1 MNPRTNAAK
10 WGQMSGATAVRGS
23 EGKSAWK
30 AWRRAKVKM
39 LGLGALKL
47 LARLYSRQSRVPDV
61 PFIPNRHFPFVA
73 EIEANWRDVRAELET
88 ILQDRDR
95 IPFLDKISPD
105 QTRIAHSQKWRA
117 FFLWGLGEELAGNT
131 ARCPKTAALLRKVP
145 GLRSAWFS
153 ILAPKYRIK
162 PHRGITKGVLRS
174 HLGLIVPRQRQHCR
188 MIVGGETVHWREG
201 KCFVFDDSMLH
212 RVSNGT
218 NEERAILL
226 FDFDRPMRWPASA
239 INRLAMALM
248 KRTAYYRD
256 ARKNLKRHARTQVTE
271 AGRDQAI
278 ADAMQRIA
286 D

>member
-1 MNPRTNAAK
+1 MA
-10 WGQMSGATAVRGS
+10 GAQALRGA
-23 EGKSAWK
+23 EGKSPWK
-30 AWRRAKVKM
+30 AWRRARVKM
-39 LGLGALKL
+39 LGLALLKL
-47 LARLYSRQSRVPDV
+47 LARLYSQQSRVPDV
-61 PFIPNRHFPFVA
+61 PIIPNHHFPFVA
-73 EIEANWRDVRAELET
+73 ELEANWGAIRSELEV

-95 IPFLDKISPD
+95 IPYLDKISPD
-105 QTRIAHSQKWRA
+105 QARIAHSQKWRA
-117 FFLWGLGEELAGNT
+117 FFLWGLGEELTSNT
-131 ARCPKTAALLRKVP
+131 ARCPRTAALLRTVP

-153 ILAPKYRIK
+153 ILAPNYRIK

-174 HLGLIVPRQRQHCR
+174 HLGLIVPRQWKRCR
-188 MIVGGETVHWREG
+188 MMVGGEIVRWRKG
-201 KCFVFDDSMLH
+201 RCFVFDDSNQH
-212 RVSNGT
+212 RVWNDT

-239 INRLAMALM
+239 LNRLAMNLL

-256 ARKNLKRHARTQVTE
+256 ARRNLKRHARAQIDE

>member
-1 MNPRTNAAK
+1 MA
-10 WGQMSGATAVRGS
+10 GATAIRGS
-23 EGKSAWK
+23 EGKSPWK
-30 AWRRAKVKM
+30 AWRRTQVKM

-47 LARLYSRQSRVPDV
+47 LAKLYSRQSRVPDL
-61 PFIPNRHFPFVA
+61 PFIPNEHFPFVA
-73 EIEANWRDVRAELET
+73 ELEANWREIRAELEV

-105 QTRIAHSQKWRA
+105 QARIAHSQKWRA
-117 FFLWGLGEELAGNT
+117 YFLWGMGEELTGNT
-131 ARCPKTAALLRKVP
+131 ARCPKTAALLRTVP

-153 ILAPKYRIK
+153 ILAPNYKIK

-174 HLGLIVPRQRQHCR
+174 HLGLIVPKRWQKCR
-188 MIVGGETVHWREG
+188 MIVGGKPVRWREG

-212 RVSNGT
+212 QVWNRT
-218 NEERAILL
+218 DEERAILL

-239 INRLAMALM
+239 LNRFAMAML

-256 ARKNLKRHARTQVTE
+256 ARKNLKKHTRAQMTD

>member
-1 MNPRTNAAK
+1 MNPATKVKFR
-10 WGQMSGATAVRGS
+10 GQMAGATAIRGS

-39 LGLGALKL
+39 LGLGTLKL
-47 LARLYSRQSRVPDV
+47 LAKLYSCQSRVPDL
-61 PFIPNRHFPFVA
+61 PFIPNEHFPFVA
-73 EIEANWRDVRAELET
+73 ALEANWQEVRAELEV
-88 ILQDRDR
+88 ILRDR
-95 IPFLDKISPD
+95 EHIPFLDKISPD
-105 QTRIAHSQKWRA
+105 QARISHSQKWRA
-117 FFLWGLGEELAGNT
+117 FFLWGMGEELRGNT
-131 ARCPKTAALLRKVP
+131 ARCPRTAALLRQVP

-153 ILAPKYRIK
+153 ILAPNYRIK

-174 HLGLIVPRQRQHCR
+174 HLGLIVPKQRQHCR
-188 MIVGGETVHWREG
+188 MVVGDQTVFWREG
-201 KCFVFDDSMLH
+201 TCFVFDDSMLH

-218 NEERAILL
+218 SEERAILL

-239 INRLAMALM
+239 LNRLAMALL

-256 ARKNLKRHARTQVTE
+256 ARKNLKRHARAKVSD

>member
-1 MNPRTNAAK
+1 
-10 WGQMSGATAVRGS
+10 MSGATAVRGS
-23 EGKSAWK
+23 EGKSPWK
-30 AWRRAKVKM
+30 AWRRTKVKM

-47 LARLYSRQSRVPDV
+47 LARLYSRQSRVPDL
-61 PFIPNRHFPFVA
+61 PFIPNEHFPFVA
-73 EIEANWRDVRAELET
+73 KLEANWQEIRAELEV

-105 QTRIAHSQKWRA
+105 QARIAHSQKWRA
-117 FFLWGLGEELAGNT
+117 FFLWGMGEELKGNT
-131 ARCPKTAALLRKVP
+131 ARCPKTAALLRQVP

-153 ILAPKYRIK
+153 ILAANYKIK

-174 HLGLIVPRQRQHCR
+174 HLGLIVPKRWQHCR
-188 MIVGGETVHWREG
+188 MIVGGESVRWREG

-212 RVSNGT
+212 QVWNRT

-239 INRLAMALM
+239 LNRLAMAML

-256 ARKNLKRHARTQVTE
+256 ARKNLKKHARAQISD

>member
-1 MNPRTNAAK
+1 MA
-10 WGQMSGATAVRGS
+10 GATAVRGS

-30 AWRRAKVKM
+30 AWRRTQVKM
-39 LGLGALKL
+39 LGLGTLKL
-47 LARLYSRQSRVPDV
+47 LARLYSRQSRVPDL
-61 PFIPNRHFPFVA
+61 PFIPNQHFPFVA
-73 EIEANWRDVRAELET
+73 ELEANWQEIRAELEV
-88 ILQDRDR
+88 ILKDRER

-105 QTRIAHSQKWRA
+105 QARIAHSQKWRA
-117 FFLWGLGEELAGNT
+117 FFLWGMGEELKGNT
-131 ARCPKTAALLRKVP
+131 ARCPKTAALLRQVP

-153 ILAPKYRIK
+153 ILAPNYKIK

-174 HLGLIVPRQRQHCR
+174 HLGLIVPKRWQRCR
-188 MIVGGETVHWREG
+188 MIVGGESVRWREG

-212 RVSNGT
+212 QVWNRT
-218 NEERAILL
+218 DEERAILL

-239 INRLAMALM
+239 LNRLAMAML

-256 ARKNLKRHARTQVTE
+256 ARRNLKKHARAQITD

>member
-1 MNPRTNAAK
+1 MA
-10 WGQMSGATAVRGS
+10 GATALRGS
-23 EGKSAWK
+23 EGKSPWR
-30 AWRRAKVKM
+30 AWRRTQVKR
-39 LGLGALKL
+39 LGLGTLKL
-47 LARLYSRQSRVPDV
+47 LARLYSRQSRVPDL
-61 PFIPNRHFPFVA
+61 PFIPNEHFPFVA
-73 EIEANWRDVRAELET
+73 ELEANWQEIRAELEV
-88 ILQDRDR
+88 ILKDRER

-105 QTRIAHSQKWRA
+105 QARISHSQKWRA
-117 FFLWGLGEELAGNT
+117 FFLWGMGEELKGNT
-131 ARCPKTAALLRKVP
+131 ARCPKTAALLRQVP

-153 ILAPKYRIK
+153 ILAPNYKIK

-174 HLGLIVPRQRQHCR
+174 HLGLIVPKRWQKCR
-188 MIVGGETVHWREG
+188 MIVGGESVRWREG

-212 RVSNGT
+212 QVWNKT

-239 INRLAMALM
+239 LNRLAMAML

-256 ARKNLKRHARTQVTE
+256 ARKNLKKHARAQITD